1 MKPAMSW
8 MSLRQMLKCLLI
20 GSPLLEK
27 LTLVSLPCPLNSIL
41 EDILHRGHLNH
52 QLLGYPLDLPLMP
65 LGRVQYIEL
74 PRTDVTITTLKSIML
89 QSKRLKYVDVSH
101 CWQIHHFEWMKCKM
115 FSKAVVVWL

>member
-1 MKPAMSW
+1 MSW

-20 GSPLLEK
+20 SSPLLEK

-41 EDILHRGHLNH
+41 QDILHRGHLDH
-52 QLLGYPLDLPLMP
+52 QLLAYPSDLLLMP
-65 LGRVQYIEL
+65 LGRVKYIEL

-101 CWQIHHFEWMKCKM
+101 CWQISHSEWMKCKM
-115 FSKAVVVWL
+115 FSKVVVVWL